1 MERQSSGGAITR
13 LETALNILLYAVM
26 VTHILVCPYTKVE
39 ESFNLQAIH
48 DILNHGLDLES
59 YDHHTFPGVVPR
71 TFLGPL
77 LVSGLAWP
85 LVQLTR
91 LAALPRFSQQV
102 AARLAL
108 GGLVLASFL
117 VFKRAVR
124 RRFGR
129 GEW

>member
-1 MERQSSGGAITR
+1 MQQVEQQSGGAVTR
-13 LETALNILLYAVM
+13 LETALNILLYAAM
-26 VTHILVCPYTKVE
+26 VTHVLVCPYTKVE

-48 DILNHGLDLES
+48 DILNHGLDLDS

-85 LVQLTR
+85 LVQLAR

-102 AARLAL
+102 AARL
-108 GGLVLASFL
+108 VFL
-117 VFKRAVR
+117 TQ
-124 RRFGR
+124 
-129 GEW
+129 